1 MPRVRSYA
9 LVTLAAILLC
19 GVAGVASA
27 SAPPVISAIK
37 ISPTPFYDD
46 EPFMTVK
53 FKTSVAAPAGKL
65 YFLQWETLAA
75 GAANDDCDVLSNADP
90 VGYKG
95 GTNVTVIAKL
105 VPDLLIGGGGAFCP
119 GPSIIQIVMQP
130 AKANR
135 HMGGH
140 ASNVKALVIYH
151 FRVFRQP

>member
-1 MPRVRSYA
+1 MRPMRRF
-9 LVTLAAILLC
+9 LVLAGLV
-19 GVAGVASA
+19 VAMTAGSATSA
-27 SAPPVISAIK
+27 SAPLISAIK

-95 GTNVTVIAKL
+95 GTNVNVIAKL

-135 HMGGH
+135 HMGH
-140 ASNVKALVIYH
+140 QVANAKALAIFR